1 MANFKIDD
9 LEQKKHLKSLL
20 EEELQQQLQALS
32 IEEINGIRE
41 SISSE
46 NSIAEFDETQ
56 ISSYYGWNYCPAVG
70 NFL

>member
-9 LEQKKHLKSLL
+9 LEQQKKHLKALL
-20 EEELQQQLQALS
+20 EQEIQQQLQALS
-32 IEEINGIRE
+32 IEELNGIRE

-56 ISSYYGWNYCPAVG
+56 ISSYYG
-70 NFL
+70 